1 MNGWVWHNAS
11 WWPIFAGLLGV
22 GAIVLILN
30 LRLRRKQRSLVPG
43 VFASTA
49 SARSILSFVGSLLVG
64 VAVLDPRWSSQT
76 IELPFRGRN
85 VVVLLDAS
93 RSMRCQDAAPDRL
106 EVAKSILGELAESA
120 VGDRFGLIAF
130 AGSPVPKCPPT
141 ADPRAFRRALRQVE
155 PERMPVGGSL
165 PGDAL
170 REAASF
176 LSDDRENGLV
186 LLVSDGDDMGSWPLE
201 AARGLGV
208 PVVTITLGDAER
220 GARIPDNEGGWVVY
234 DDSEVWSVRNDKEMR
249 ALSQATGG
257 IHVPLG
263 TSVVDAQALWRQRL
277 APLVG
282 GSGAVQQ
289 ITMDRPE
296 WRWFAVPGLLL
307 LGLGAVGRARIA

>member
-11 WWPIFAGLLGV
+11 WWPIFAGLVGV
-22 GAIVLILN
+22 GAMVLILN
-30 LRLRRKQRSLVPG
+30 HRLRRKQRSLVPG
-43 VFASTA
+43 VFGST
-49 SARSILSFVGSLLVG
+49 SSSRSTLSFLGSLLVG
-64 VAVLDPRWSSQT
+64 VAVLDPRWSSET

-106 EVAKSILGELAESA
+106 EVAKTILGELAESA

-141 ADPRAFRRALRQVE
+141 ADPRAFRRALRQVD
-155 PERMPVGGSL
+155 PDRMPVGGSL

-176 LSDDRENGLV
+176 LTDDRDDGLV
-186 LLVSDGDDMGSWPLE
+186 LLVSDGDDMGSWPVE

-234 DDSEVWSVRNDKEMR
+234 DDSEVWSVRNDKEMK

-263 TSVVDAQALWRQRL
+263 TSVVDAQALWHQRL

-282 GSGAVQQ
+282 GSGEVQH

-296 WRWFAVPGLLL
+296 WRWFAVPGVLL
-307 LGLGAVGRARIA
+307 LGLGAVGRPRIA